1 VLFGDRKALA
11 VSFLVPYITLAAIF
25 GAGLISRRPTSSG
38 RKLTSS
44 AAPQPVPH
52 QNTASETP
60 AEQLTKMS
68 FILNC
73 FSSPPKPHALIL
85 ARGGSKGIPRK
96 NIKPMNGI
104 PLLVYNVKA
113 ALASGAFEKVVV
125 SSDDDEILAVA
136 VKAGAVAHRRS
147 AESAKDT
154 ASSESGLFDYVNTVP
169 ELVSCALVQCTS
181 PLTTADDFRNGVMK
195 FHSSGADSLVTV
207 VRAHR
212 FLWSVKDGQA
222 IPQNYDPVKRP
233 RRQDWNGELIE
244 NGAFYV
250 FKCEALRNSGSRLSG
265 KIVAFEMSEDTLAEI
280 DTPTDW
286 AIIEGL
292 VAAKFGAVPKTWG
305 F

>member
-1 VLFGDRKALA
+1 
-11 VSFLVPYITLAAIF
+11 
-25 GAGLISRRPTSSG
+25 
-38 RKLTSS
+38 
-44 AAPQPVPH
+44 
-52 QNTASETP
+52 
-60 AEQLTKMS
+60 MS

-96 NIKPMNGI
+96 NIKPMNGV

-125 SSDDDEILAVA
+125 SSDDDEILEIA
-136 VKAGAVAHRRS
+136 VKAGAVPHKRS

-154 ASSESGLFDYVNTVP
+154 ASSESGLFDYCDTVP

-195 FHSSGADSLVTV
+195 FHQTGADSLVTV

-212 FLWSVKDGQA
+212 FLWSIKDGQA
-222 IPQNYDPVKRP
+222 VPQNYDPVKRP

-250 FKCEALRNSGSRLSG
+250 FKTQALRDSGSRLSG
-265 KIVAFEMSEDTLAEI
+265 KIAAFEMSEDTLAEI

-292 VAAKFGAVPKTWG
+292 VAAKFGKTPQTWG

>member
-1 VLFGDRKALA
+1 MFCELVEPATATGQHNSAPLPPLDALA
-11 VSFLVPYITLAAIF
+11 DQFLHTKDAQLRQHKSA
-25 GAGLISRRPTSSG
+25 SR
-38 RKLTSS
+38 
-44 AAPQPVPH
+44 
-52 QNTASETP
+52 TP
-60 AEQLTKMS
+60 AAATSKRAMS

-125 SSDDDEILAVA
+125 SSDDDEILEIA
-136 VKAGAVAHRRS
+136 VKAGAVAHKRS

-154 ASSESGLFDYVNTVP
+154 ASSESGLFDYCDAVP

-222 IPQNYDPVKRP
+222 VPQNYDPVKRP

-250 FKCEALRNSGSRLSG
+250 FKTQALRDSGSRLSG
-265 KIVAFEMSEDTLAEI
+265 KIAAFEMSEDTLAEI

-292 VAAKFGAVPKTWG
+292 VAAKFGKVPQTWG

>member
-1 VLFGDRKALA
+1 MPTNFCKAKTHSYA
-11 VSFLVPYITLAAIF
+11 STNQPADAA
-25 GAGLISRRPTSSG
+25 AATS
-38 RKLTSS
+38 KQ
-44 AAPQPVPH
+44 A
-52 QNTASETP
+52 
-60 AEQLTKMS
+60 MS

-125 SSDDDEILAVA
+125 SSDDDEILEIA
-136 VKAGAVAHRRS
+136 VKAGAVAHKRS

-154 ASSESGLFDYVNTVP
+154 ASSESGLFDYVDTVP

-212 FLWSVKDGQA
+212 FLWSIKDGQA
-222 IPQNYDPVKRP
+222 VPQNYDPVKRP

-250 FKCEALRNSGSRLSG
+250 FKTQALRDSGSRLSG
-265 KIVAFEMSEDTLAEI
+265 KIAAFEMSEDTLAEI

-292 VAAKFGAVPKTWG
+292 VAAKFGKVPQTWG

>member
-1 VLFGDRKALA
+1 MPTYFCTPKTHSYASTNQPAD
-11 VSFLVPYITLAAIF
+11 AA
-25 GAGLISRRPTSSG
+25 AATS
-38 RKLTSS
+38 KQ
-44 AAPQPVPH
+44 A
-52 QNTASETP
+52 
-60 AEQLTKMS
+60 MS

-96 NIKPMNGI
+96 NIKPMNGV

-125 SSDDDEILAVA
+125 SSDDDEILEIA
-136 VKAGAVAHRRS
+136 VKAGAVAHKRS

-154 ASSESGLFDYVNTVP
+154 ASSESGLFDYVDTVP

-195 FHSSGADSLVTV
+195 FHQTGADSLVTV

-212 FLWSVKDGQA
+212 FLWSVKDGLA
-222 IPQNYDPVKRP
+222 TPQNYDPVKRP

-250 FKCEALRNSGSRLSG
+250 FKTQALRDSGSRLSG
-265 KIVAFEMSEDTLAEI
+265 KIAAFEMSEDTLAEI

-292 VAAKFGAVPKTWG
+292 VAAKFGKVPQTWG

>member
-1 VLFGDRKALA
+1 MPTNFCKAKTHSYA
-11 VSFLVPYITLAAIF
+11 STNQPADAAAAT
-25 GAGLISRRPTSSG
+25 GKPT
-38 RKLTSS
+38 
-44 AAPQPVPH
+44 
-52 QNTASETP
+52 
-60 AEQLTKMS
+60 MS

-113 ALASGAFEKVVV
+113 CLASGAFEKVVV
-125 SSDDDEILAVA
+125 SSDDDEILAIA
-136 VKAGAVAHRRS
+136 VKAGAVPHKRS

-154 ASSESGLFDYVNTVP
+154 ASSESGLFDYVDTVP

-195 FHSSGADSLVTV
+195 FHASGADSLVTV

-222 IPQNYDPVKRP
+222 VPQNYDPVKRP

-250 FKCEALRNSGSRLSG
+250 FKTQALRDSGSRLSG
-265 KIVAFEMSEDTLAEI
+265 KIAAFEMSEDTLAEI

-292 VAAKFGAVPKTWG
+292 VAAKFGKAPQTWG